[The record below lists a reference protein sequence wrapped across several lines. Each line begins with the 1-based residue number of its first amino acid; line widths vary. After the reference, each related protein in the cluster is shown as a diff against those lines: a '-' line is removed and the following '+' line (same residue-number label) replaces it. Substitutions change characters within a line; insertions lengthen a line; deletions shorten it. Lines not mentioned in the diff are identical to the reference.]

1 MTNAVLRKNEN
12 NQAKTKIKSKSKFRS
27 MSFKKNETS
36 ALLEEVAPYPN
47 PEKEAARKNWLFYH
61 QDLIAMA
68 LNTTHMK
75 KESLPS
81 VRFVFCIHGSLI
93 FGEA

>member
-1 MTNAVLRKNEN
+1 MTHAALRKNEN

-36 ALLEEVAPYPN
+36 ALLEEVASYQS

-61 QDLIAMA
+61 QDLITTA
-68 LNTTHMK
+68 LNTTYMK
-75 KESLPS
+75 KESLS
-81 VRFVFCIHGSLI
+81 IVRFVFCIHGSLI

>member
-1 MTNAVLRKNEN
+1 
-12 NQAKTKIKSKSKFRS
+12 
-27 MSFKKNETS
+27 MSLKKNETN
-36 ALLEEVAPYPN
+36 ALLEEVASYPN
-47 PEKEAARKNWLFYH
+47 LEKEAARKNWLFYH

-68 LNTTHMK
+68 LNTAHMN
-75 KESLPS
+75 KESLPI